1 MSETMGELIER
12 HQKELKV
19 RATAHGDSHTQRRS
33 PPHGGAVHLSHT
45 IPSLTSIPTITL
57 TFLAFST
64 HTHTWPPHP
73 KSVQNK
79 GKKMLKKVPR
89 GDFEA
94 R

>member
-12 HQKELKV
+12 HQKEFKV
-19 RATAHGDSHTQRRS
+19 RATSHGDSHRDALHPTAALV
-33 PPHGGAVHLSHT
+33 PHHQFR
-45 IPSLTSIPTITL
+45 PL
-57 TFLAFST
+57 TFLAHSST
-64 HTHTWPPHP
+64 HTHPSHP

>member
-12 HQKELKV
+12 HQKEFKV
-19 RATAHGDSHTQRRS
+19 RATSHGDSHRDALHPTAALVPTINSGLSRS
-33 PPHGGAVHLSHT
+33 SHT
-45 IPSLTSIPTITL
+45 LL
-57 TFLAFST
+57 
-64 HTHTWPPHP
+64 HTHAHTHPSYP